1 MNLETLSIADL
12 HAITQVLKKEI
23 KTSMK
28 LGLEKQALSIS
39 LRKQLIHDEI
49 FKRMELCGIHVYSV
63 PVMMPVGNGVVAKK
77 PINYKFENGK
87 LN

>member
-28 LGLEKQALSIS
+28 LGLEKQAISIS
-39 LRKQLIHDEI
+39 LRKQLIQDEI
-49 FKRMELCGIHVYSV
+49 FKRMEAYGIDVYTMQAIRPEETGWS
-63 PVMMPVGNGVVAKK
+63 
-77 PINYKFENGK
+77 
-87 LN
+87 LNDI